1 MKVKRKAL
9 QFASLGI
16 NYGALTIILYT
27 LFSGNAVHSFLI
39 FLAAGIHELGHIVA
53 AALLGIKI
61 KELRLDLIGASLI
74 TSGIHSYR
82 DERLLCAAGPFF
94 NLVGIL
100 FAYPL
105 QGLFISKAIYP
116 RVAEYLGFFCG
127 ACLCLML
134 INLLPVRGFDGGRIL
149 SSLLSEYIGIGFA
162 DNTVNFLTLICIGTL
177 WAASIYM
184 IIKYQ
189 SALSLFTFSAMLFAR
204 LFLKE
209 NGGR

>member
-1 MKVKRKAL
+1 MKIKRRTL

-39 FLAAGIHELGHIVA
+39 FLAAGIHEIGHIA
-53 AALLGIKI
+53 AASLLGIKI
-61 KELRLDLIGASLI
+61 KELRLDLVGASLV

-94 NLVGIL
+94 NLLGIL
-100 FAYPL
+100 ISYPL
-105 QGLFISKAIYP
+105 QRLFIIKSVFPQAS
-116 RVAEYLGFFCG
+116 EYLGFFCG

-134 INLLPVRGFDGGRIL
+134 INLLPVRGFDGGRML
-149 SSLLSEYIGIGFA
+149 ASLLSEFVGINFA
-162 DNTVNFLTLICIGTL
+162 DNVINFLTLICIGTL
-177 WAASIYM
+177 WATSIYM

-209 NGGR
+209 NGDG